1 MPPNALYYGD
11 QVADLIR
18 DRGRIEAQRASTR
31 GATLASAFQAAPRAL
46 AGFVQAR
53 DAQRLAAQAEAER
66 AEDRQW
72 QGQQRKRTMA
82 DWSRQDA
89 ITDAARM
96 VPLGPDGQPDYGQ
109 IATEVGLIDP
119 MAAAPYRQLDAEK
132 EARGKAFA
140 KERAETIAKELGAT
154 TDQGSWD
161 AALNR
166 LAKKAI
172 HVPEVAR
179 QFSAAN
185 RDAVKAEAMTYVQ
198 WLQTQTPEPVKTRP
212 MTYTRQDGT
221 TVEELVPDVV
231 GTRRESTPAKPNVTF
246 GQPEIAM
253 VGTKRDYIV
262 KGVRPDGTWAWYLP
276 NSETP
281 FTGRV
286 QPLAET
292 TPASARITPAQKA
305 MAERTKLNELQTLE
319 AEFRKRA
326 SGADEQGPMPAQELE
341 NRKLQI
347 ENAYR
352 VSLGQDPLATLPE
365 GWRGTTP
372 RRAPWAPPMAGGR
385 PSTRAPFGPS
395 TATAAPT
402 SQRPTA
408 PVTAPSTPTVQRPM
422 PSASTT
428 RPNVSTCGSVPPETA
443 PMLLPAGTS
452 AGDTFVQDGRRFRV
466 KSVTGQQVE
475 SEPVSAAP
483 KVGDIIIDQGTRVEI
498 IAIENGQVRVRER

>member
-1 MPPNALYYGD
+1 MPPNPLYYGA

-18 DRGRIEAQRASTR
+18 DRGRIEAQRAGTR

-119 MAAAPYRQLDAEK
+119 MAAAPYRQLAE
-132 EARGKAFA
+132 ADIATA
-140 KERAETIAKELGAT
+140 KRVAQEKAETIAKELRGTKDQT
-154 TDQGSWD
+154 TWD
-161 AALNR
+161 AALKR
-166 LAKKAI
+166 LETKGI
-172 HVPEVAR
+172 RGVPRV
-179 QFSAAN
+179 F
-185 RDAVKAEAMTYVQ
+185 D
-198 WLQTQTPEPVKTRP
+198 
-212 MTYTRQDGT
+212 
-221 TVEELVPDVV
+221 V
-231 GTRRESTPAKPNVTF
+231 GTRDSSVAEALSFGEWLRTQTTETPKTREIKVANPDGTETIQVVEDRPGQTFTSTPAKPNVTF

-276 NSETP
+276 NSDTP

-286 QPLAET
+286 QPLEEK
-292 TPASARITPAQKA
+292 PAGEK
-305 MAERTKLNELQTLE
+305 
-319 AEFRKRA
+319 
-326 SGADEQGPMPAQELE
+326 
-341 NRKLQI
+341 
-347 ENAYR
+347 
-352 VSLGQDPLATLPE
+352 DPLYARDRQEYADYVRVHDKQQEGRTQPGINPATGQPSALVAPVPMVYERPETFEVWRVRAKGRAPGGAPVRARTPLLP
-365 GWRGTTP
+365 P
-372 RRAPWAPPMAGGR
+372 RRLPGRERRAAILERRGAVRPGAPSAPLGP
-385 PSTRAPFGPS
+385 AP
-395 TATAAPT
+395 ANAAPM

-408 PVTAPSTPTVQRPM
+408 PVTAPSTPTVQRPT

-428 RPNVSTCGSVPPETA
+428 RPNVAIGSDV
-443 PMLLPAGTS
+443 MYQGK
-452 AGDTFVQDGRRFRV
+452 RYRV
-466 KSVTGQQVE
+466 KAIGADGQAELELVQ
-475 SEPVSAAP
+475 
-483 KVGDIIIDQGTRVEI
+483 
-498 IAIENGQVRVRER
+498 